1 MLVCDQFEELWAP
14 GVDADERTAFL
25 DAVLRLLDDGVV
37 ARCVAVVRGDHVG
50 RLAEHAAFT
59 ERLGAALVLV
69 PPMTDDE
76 LREVVDGPASAV
88 GLTADPELLDAV
100 VADVAGRPAALP
112 LLSTALVGTWERRR
126 GDRLTLAGY
135 REAGGVAG
143 ALARSAEAAYAALD
157 EEGRESARRLFVRLA
172 DTDDGGALVRRPLPL
187 AELDLEDAA
196 RRTVVDAFVARRLL
210 AVDGEVLDV
219 VHEAL
224 LTAWPRLARWLE
236 DDAAGRAV
244 RRHLVPAAR
253 EWERGGEPDDELYRG
268 RPPRRGP
275 RLGRGAPRKTSRP
288 WSSGSSPPPRIGPT
302 PS

>member
-1 MLVCDQFEELWAP
+1 
-14 GVDADERTAFL
+14 
-25 DAVLRLLDDGVV
+25 
-37 ARCVAVVRGDHVG
+37 
-50 RLAEHAAFT
+50 
-59 ERLGAALVLV
+59 
-69 PPMTDDE
+69 MTDDE
-76 LREVVDGPASAV
+76 LREVVDAPASAV
-88 GLTADPELLDAV
+88 GLTRDPELLDAV

-157 EEGRESARRLFVRLA
+157 EQGRESARRLLVRLA

-187 AELDLEDAA
+187 AELDLEDAGA
-196 RRTVVDAFVARRLL
+196 RRTVVDTFVARRLL
-210 AVDGEVLDV
+210 AVDGEALDV
-219 VHEAL
+219 AHEAL

-244 RRHLVPAAR
+244 RRHLVPGGARVGAAGGAGR
-253 EWERGGEPDDELYRG
+253 RAVPRG
-268 RPPRRGP
+268 PPGRGP
-275 RLGRGAPRKTSRP
+275 RLGRQRPRKTSRP
-288 WSSGSSPPPRIGPT
+288 WSSGSSTHPRTGPT